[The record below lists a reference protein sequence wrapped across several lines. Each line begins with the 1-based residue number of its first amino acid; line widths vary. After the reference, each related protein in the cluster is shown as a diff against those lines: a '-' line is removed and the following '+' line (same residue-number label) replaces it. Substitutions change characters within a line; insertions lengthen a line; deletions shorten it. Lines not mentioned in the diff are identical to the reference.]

1 MLVKYLQTNPIIAIL
16 RGLQPSQ
23 AERVGN
29 LLYESGIRVMEVPLN
44 RGNAFESI
52 EILQSTMPE
61 DVLVGAGTVIHKSQL
76 EQLKNM
82 SVPLII
88 SPNLDVEIV
97 NKTLRSDL
105 ISMPGVATVSEA
117 FLAYNV
123 GARWLK
129 LFPAASYG
137 ENHLKAMLSILPEDV
152 NFVAV
157 GGVDSTNIQ
166 SWLNAGA
173 NGVGIGNS
181 LFSENDSFEQTKAKV
196 EKFNNIFQ

>member
-97 NKTLRSDL
+97 SKTLRSDL

-137 ENHLKAMLSILPEDV
+137 EEHLKAMLSILPEDV

-173 NGVGIGNS
+173 SGVGIGNS
-181 LFSENDSFEQTKAKV
+181 LFSENDSFEQTKAKI

>member
-23 AERVGN
+23 AESIGK
-29 LLYESGIRVMEVPLN
+29 LLYDAGIRVMEVPLN
-44 RGNAFESI
+44 RSNAFESI
-52 EILQSTMPE
+52 QILQSTMPE
-61 DVLVGAGTVIHKSQL
+61 DVLVGAGTVINESQL
-76 EQLKNM
+76 EQLQSM

-97 NKTLRSDL
+97 GKTLRSGL

-117 FLAYNV
+117 FIAYNL

-137 ENHLKAMLSILPEDV
+137 ENHLKAMLTVLPKEV

-157 GGVDSTNIQ
+157 GGVDATNIQ
-166 SWLNAGA
+166 SWLTAGA
-173 NGVGIGNS
+173 KAIGIGNS
-181 LFSENDSFEQTKAKV
+181 LFCEDDTYQQTKTKV
-196 EKFNNIFQ
+196 EKFKSIFQ

>member
-1 MLVKYLQTNPIIAIL
+1 VKYLQTNPIIAIL

-23 AERVGN
+23 AERIGN
-29 LLYESGIRVMEVPLN
+29 LLYEAGIRVMEVPLN
-44 RGNAFESI
+44 RDNAFESI
-52 EILQSTMPE
+52 KILQLTMPD
-61 DVLVGAGTVIHKSQL
+61 DVLVGAGTVTNKSQL
-76 EQLKNM
+76 EQLQKM

-97 NKTLRSDL
+97 GKTLRSNL

-117 FLAYNV
+117 LLAYNE

-137 ENHLKAMLSILPEDV
+137 EDHLKAMLSILPDDV

-173 NGVGIGNS
+173 KGVGIGNS
-181 LFSENDSFEQTKAKV
+181 LFSEDDAFEQTKTKV
-196 EKFNNIFQ
+196 EKFMHIFQ

>member
-1 MLVKYLQTNPIIAIL
+1 MLVKQLQTNPIIAIL

-23 AERVGN
+23 VERVGN
-29 LLYESGIRVMEVPLN
+29 LLYEAGIRVMEVPLN
-44 RGNAFESI
+44 RENAFESI
-52 EILQSTMPE
+52 KILRSTMPD
-61 DVLVGAGTVIHKSQL
+61 DVLVGAGTVINNNQL
-76 EQLKNM
+76 EQLQSM

-88 SPNLDVEIV
+88 SPNLDVGIV
-97 NKTLRSDL
+97 QKTLNNDL
-105 ISMPGVATVSEA
+105 ISMPGVATISEA
-117 FLAYNV
+117 FLAYNL

-137 ENHLKAMLSILPEDV
+137 ENHLKAMLSVLPKDV

-173 NGVGIGNS
+173 KGVGIGNS
-181 LFSENDSFEQTKAKV
+181 LFSEDDSFGQTKAKV
-196 EKFNNIFQ
+196 EEFRRTFQ

>member
-1 MLVKYLQTNPIIAIL
+1 MLLKYLQTNPIIAIL

>member
-1 MLVKYLQTNPIIAIL
+1 
-16 RGLQPSQ
+16 
-23 AERVGN
+23 
-29 LLYESGIRVMEVPLN
+29 
-44 RGNAFESI
+44 
-52 EILQSTMPE
+52 
-61 DVLVGAGTVIHKSQL
+61 
-76 EQLKNM
+76 
-82 SVPLII
+82 
-88 SPNLDVEIV
+88 
-97 NKTLRSDL
+97 
-105 ISMPGVATVSEA
+105 MPGVATVSEA
-117 FLAYNV
+117 LLAYNE

-173 NGVGIGNS
+173 KGVGIGNS
-181 LFSENDSFEQTKAKV
+181 LFSEDDSFEQTKTKV

>member
-1 MLVKYLQTNPIIAIL
+1 VKYLQTNPIIAIL

-23 AERVGN
+23 AERIGN
-29 LLYESGIRVMEVPLN
+29 LLYEAGIRVMEVPLN
-44 RGNAFESI
+44 RDNAFESI
-52 EILQSTMPE
+52 KILQLTMPD
-61 DVLVGAGTVIHKSQL
+61 DVLVGAGTVTNKSQL
-76 EQLKNM
+76 EQLQKM

-97 NKTLRSDL
+97 GKTLRSNL

-117 FLAYNV
+117 LLAYNE

-137 ENHLKAMLSILPEDV
+137 EDHLKAMLSILPDDV

-173 NGVGIGNS
+173 KGVGIGNS
-181 LFSENDSFEQTKAKV
+181 IFSEDDAFEQTKTKV
-196 EKFNNIFQ
+196 EKFMHIFQ

>member
-1 MLVKYLQTNPIIAIL
+1 MKYLQTNPIIAIL

-29 LLYESGIRVMEVPLN
+29 LLYEAGIRVMEVPLN
-44 RGNAFESI
+44 RDNAFESI
-52 EILQSTMPE
+52 KILQSTMPD

-76 EQLKNM
+76 EQLQKM

-88 SPNLDVEIV
+88 SPNLDVAIV
-97 NKTLRSDL
+97 GKTLRSNL

-117 FLAYNV
+117 LLAYNE

-137 ENHLKAMLSILPEDV
+137 EDHLKAMLSILPDDV

-173 NGVGIGNS
+173 KGVGIGNS
-181 LFSENDSFEQTKAKV
+181 IFSEDDAFEQTKTKV

>member
-1 MLVKYLQTNPIIAIL
+1 VLVKYLQTNPIIAIL

-23 AERVGN
+23 AERIGN
-29 LLYESGIRVMEVPLN
+29 LLYEAGIRVMEVPLN
-44 RGNAFESI
+44 RDNAFESI
-52 EILQSTMPE
+52 KILQLTMPD
-61 DVLVGAGTVIHKSQL
+61 DVLVGAGTVTNKSQL
-76 EQLKNM
+76 EQLQKM

-97 NKTLRSDL
+97 GKTLRSNL

-117 FLAYNV
+117 LLAYNE

-137 ENHLKAMLSILPEDV
+137 EDHLKAMLSILPDDV

-173 NGVGIGNS
+173 KGVGIGNS
-181 LFSENDSFEQTKAKV
+181 LFSEDDAFEQTKTKV
-196 EKFNNIFQ
+196 EKFMHIFQ